1 MPHFPPSD
9 LPLTPRGSCTMRP
22 GTSCA
27 RVLADSLNNALEGPR
42 GHASSPTGCE
52 DCLCEERKQPRET
65 IAAPP
70 WARRHACPG
79 RRVKAAGTRAWSL
92 LLSAPEI
99 PGEKSLVKKNTGKS
113 LGLLLP
119 TKPRTSQEL

>member
-70 WARRHACPG
+70 M
-79 RRVKAAGTRAWSL
+79 GTATRMSREEGESCRDQSL
-92 LLSAPEI
+92 VPASICSRDPR
-99 PGEKSLVKKNTGKS
+99 GEKLSEKEHG
-113 LGLLLP
+113 
-119 TKPRTSQEL
+119 